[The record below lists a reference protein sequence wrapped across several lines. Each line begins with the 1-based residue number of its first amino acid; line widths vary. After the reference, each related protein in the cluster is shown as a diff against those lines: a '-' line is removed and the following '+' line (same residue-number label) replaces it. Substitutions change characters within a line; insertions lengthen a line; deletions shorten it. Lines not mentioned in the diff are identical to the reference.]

1 MKFEELKSS
10 LKDKIFNA
18 YVISGSDAYLRDSA
32 QKQITNKCVS
42 VLPDFNVNIFNDEN
56 FDVDKILEC
65 ANSVPMMDE
74 KRVVVIADV
83 SLQPSHT
90 KKLQEYLKNPNESC
104 CMIFKSEKFENKQIL
119 ALCELVD
126 CNVLSEKLLTQ
137 TVMQKINKN
146 DVKIEN
152 TALKILLEY
161 CNFDLMNIDNEI
173 KKLCAYVNRGGT
185 IKEKDVKELVHKH
198 LEYSV
203 FELNNFIVQKNAEK
217 SFELLDA
224 LIAGKESP
232 QNILVVL
239 LSSFRRM
246 FFSVTNKGTN
256 KEIADMLG
264 VKEYSI
270 VVTKRLAQKF
280 TPKKLKQILD
290 LGSEIDHKIKLSQM
304 NDKDALYFFVANIIS

>member
-32 QKQITNKCVS
+32 QKQIVRRCAS

-65 ANSVPMMDE
+65 AKSVPVMDE
-74 KRVVVIADV
+74 RRVIVVADV
-83 SLQPSHT
+83 SLQPGHV
-90 KKLQEYLKNPNESC
+90 KKLTEYLQKPNESC
-104 CMIFKSEKFENKQIL
+104 CFIFKNEKFENKQIL
-119 ALCELVD
+119 SLCELVD
-126 CNVLSEKLLTQ
+126 CNTLSEKLLTQ
-137 TVMQKINKN
+137 TVMQKISKN
-146 DVKIEN
+146 HAKIEN
-152 TALKILLEY
+152 TALKLLLEY
-161 CNFDLMNIDNEI
+161 CNFDLLNLDNEI
-173 KKLCAYVNRGGT
+173 KKLCAYVGYDGV

-203 FELNNFIVQKNAEK
+203 FELNNFIAQKNAEK

-246 FFSVTNKGTN
+246 FFSITNKGTN

-270 VVTKRLAQKF
+270 VVTKKLSQKF

-290 LGSEIDHKIKLSQM
+290 LGSEIDQKIKLSKM
-304 NDKDALYFFVANIIS
+304 NDKDALYYFVANIIS

>member
-1 MKFEELKSS
+1 M
-10 LKDKIFNA
+10 
-18 YVISGSDAYLRDSA
+18 
-32 QKQITNKCVS
+32 
-42 VLPDFNVNIFNDEN
+42 NIFNDEN

-65 ANSVPMMDE
+65 AKSVPVMDE
-74 KRVVVIADV
+74 RRVIVVADV
-83 SLQPSHT
+83 SLQPGHV
-90 KKLQEYLKNPNESC
+90 KKLTEYLQKPNESC
-104 CMIFKSEKFENKQIL
+104 CFIFKNEKFENKQIL
-119 ALCELVD
+119 SLCELVD
-126 CNVLSEKLLTQ
+126 CNTLSEKLLTQ
-137 TVMQKINKN
+137 TVMQKISKN
-146 DVKIEN
+146 HAKIEN
-152 TALKILLEY
+152 TALKLLLEY
-161 CNFDLMNIDNEI
+161 CNFDLLNLDNEI
-173 KKLCAYVNRGGT
+173 KKLCTYVGYDGV

-203 FELNNFIVQKNAEK
+203 FELNNFIAQKNAEK

-246 FFSVTNKGTN
+246 FFSITNKGTN

-270 VVTKRLAQKF
+270 VVTKKLSQKF

-290 LGSEIDHKIKLSQM
+290 LGSEIDQKIKLSKM
-304 NDKDALYFFVANIIS
+304 NDKDALYYFVANIIS